1 MGQFARRGADGRLLQ
16 SANAKLRGDKST
28 SRGRNVYSGSTHS
41 RFRIALEFFRLK
53 RISAYMTTST
63 HVAKQPLPSLAV
75 AAIGVVFGDIG
86 TSPLYSLKEAFSPS
100 HGIPLTNTSIL
111 GVISLLFWAIM
122 IVVSVKYVLIV
133 MRADNNGEGGV
144 LALMALAL
152 RSLDRKSRSVV
163 VLTALGIF
171 GACMFYGDAVI
182 TPAISVMSAVE
193 GLEIA
198 APKLAHLV
206 LPLTMVILI
215 ALFWIQRHGT
225 ALVGRLFGPI
235 MVIWFITIAVLGAA
249 RIVQQPGVI
258 AALNPY
264 YAISFMSAHLLQ
276 AYVVLGS
283 VVLVLT
289 GAEALYADMG
299 HFGAKPIRCAWYGLV
314 MPSLVINYFGQGAL
328 LMQDHRAIENPFFL
342 LAPDWALL
350 PLVVLST
357 VATVIAS
364 QAVISGA
371 YSLTSQAILLGY
383 VPRMKVL
390 HTSDLAIGQ
399 IYVPVVNWMLLF
411 IILCIVVGFKS
422 SDNLAAAYGIAV
434 TATMVMTTI
443 LVSVVMTK
451 LWKWN
456 KWLVG
461 LIIAGLLIIDLGFFG
476 ANLLKVEEGGWLPLG
491 IGALL
496 FFLLMTWFKGRMIVK
511 ERTAADGIPL
521 MPFLQGLLAH
531 PPHRVSGTA
540 IYLTGSDTLVPVS
553 LLHNLKHNKV
563 LHERTIFL
571 TFKIRDIPYV
581 SNAERVSVKDI
592 GGGLY
597 LVKADYG
604 FNETPDVKAVLEEIG
619 RIEGMSFEM
628 MDTSFFLARET
639 VVPTQLPG
647 MSIFRE
653 RVFAWMHQNA
663 AKPTDFFSIPA
674 NRVVELGT
682 KIEI

>member
-1 MGQFARRGADGRLLQ
+1 MKDNNQAH
-16 SANAKLRGDKST
+16 
-28 SRGRNVYSGSTHS
+28 TH
-41 RFRIALEFFRLK
+41 
-53 RISAYMTTST
+53 
-63 HVAKQPLPSLAV
+63 KQPLHSLAI

-100 HGIPLTNTSIL
+100 HGIALTNNSIL
-111 GVISLLFWAIM
+111 GVISLLFWAIV
-122 IVVSVKYVLIV
+122 IVVGIKYVLFV

-144 LALMALAL
+144 LALMALSL
-152 RSLDRKSRSVV
+152 RSFDTKSKAAA
-163 VLTALGIF
+163 VLMALGIF
-171 GACMFYGDAVI
+171 GSCMFYGDAVI
-182 TPAISVMSAVE
+182 TPAISVISAIE

-198 APKLAHLV
+198 TPQLSHLV
-206 LPLTMVILI
+206 LPITIVILI

-225 ALVGRLFGPI
+225 ALVGKLFGPI
-235 MVIWFITIAVLGAA
+235 MIIWFITIGILGAYH
-249 RIVQQPGVI
+249 IVRTPGVI

-264 YAISFMSAHLLQ
+264 YAASFMSAHVLQ

-299 HFGAKPIRCAWYGLV
+299 HFGAKPIRMAWYVLV
-314 MPSLVINYFGQGAL
+314 MPSLVLNYFGQGAL
-328 LMQDHRAIENPFFL
+328 LMTDPKAIENPFFL

-371 YSLTSQAILLGY
+371 YSLTSQAIQLGY

-390 HTSDLAIGQ
+390 HTSELAIGQ

-411 IILCIVVGFKS
+411 IILCIVIGFKS

-434 TATMVMTTI
+434 TATMVITTI
-443 LVSVVMTK
+443 LLCVSMVKV
-451 LWKWN
+451 WKWN
-456 KWLVG
+456 KALVAF
-461 LIIAGLLIIDLGFFG
+461 IIGAFMIVDLGFFG

-491 IGALL
+491 IGAVL
-496 FFLLMTWFKGRMIVK
+496 FFLLMTWHKGRMIVK

-521 MPFLQGLLAH
+521 APFLQGLLAH

-571 TFKIRDIPYV
+571 TFVTRDIPYV
-581 SNAERVSVKDI
+581 KDEDRVTVRDV

-597 LVKADYG
+597 IVKAAYG
-604 FNETPDVKAVLEEIG
+604 FNETPDVKATLLEVG
-619 RIEGMSFEM
+619 RMYDLTFEL

-647 MSIFRE
+647 MSVWRE

-663 AKPTDFFSIPA
+663 AKPTDFFAIPA

>member
-1 MGQFARRGADGRLLQ
+1 MTD
-16 SANAKLRGDKST
+16 NNHDNLRQ
-28 SRGRNVYSGSTHS
+28 HS
-41 RFRIALEFFRLK
+41 LPALAL
-53 RISAYMTTST
+53 
-63 HVAKQPLPSLAV
+63 

-86 TSPLYSLKEAFSPS
+86 TSPLYALKEAFSPA
-100 HGIPLTNTSIL
+100 HGIALTDHSIL
-111 GVISLLFWAIM
+111 GVISLLFWAIVV
-122 IVVSVKYVLIV
+122 VVSIKYVLFV

-144 LALMALAL
+144 LALMALSL
-152 RSLDRKSRSVV
+152 RPFSAKSRVTG
-163 VLTALGIF
+163 VLMMLGIF

-182 TPAISVMSAVE
+182 TPAISVISAVE

-198 APKLAHLV
+198 TPHLSHLV
-206 LPLTMVILI
+206 LPITMLILV

-225 ALVGRLFGPI
+225 SLVGKLFGPI
-235 MVIWFITIAVLGAA
+235 MLVWFATLALLGIHHIARAPQ
-249 RIVQQPGVI
+249 II

-264 YAISFMSAHLLQ
+264 YAISFMHAHMLQ

-283 VVLVLT
+283 VFLVLT

-299 HFGAKPIRCAWYGLV
+299 HFGARPIRLAWYILV
-314 MPSLVINYFGQGAL
+314 MPSLVLNYFGQGAL
-328 LMQDHRAIENPFFL
+328 LMLNPKAIENPFFL
-342 LAPDWALL
+342 MAPQWALL

-371 YSLTSQAILLGY
+371 YSLTSQAIQLGY

-399 IYVPVVNWMLLF
+399 IYVPVVNWLLLF
-411 IILCIVVGFKS
+411 IILCVVLGFKS

-434 TATMVMTTI
+434 TTTMVITTV
-443 LVSVVMTK
+443 LACVVMVK
-451 LWKWN
+451 VWNWN
-456 KWLVG
+456 KALVAV
-461 LIIAGLLIIDLGFFG
+461 IIAAFTAVDLAFFG
-476 ANLLKVEEGGWLPLG
+476 ANLLKVAEGGWLPLG
-491 IGALL
+491 IGAML
-496 FFLLMTWFKGRMIVK
+496 FFLLMTWYKGRMLVK

-521 MPFLQGLLAH
+521 APFVKGLLAH

-540 IYLTGSDTLVPVS
+540 IYLTGSDSLVPVS

-571 TFKIRDIPYV
+571 TFLTRDIPYV
-581 SNAERVSVKDI
+581 KDDERITLKDV

-597 LVKADYG
+597 LVRAAYG
-604 FNETPDVKAVLEEIG
+604 FNETPDVKAVLFELE
-619 RIEGMSFEM
+619 RIYGMQFEL

-647 MSIFRE
+647 MSILRE

-663 AKPTDFFSIPA
+663 AKPTDFFRIPA

>member
-1 MGQFARRGADGRLLQ
+1 
-16 SANAKLRGDKST
+16 
-28 SRGRNVYSGSTHS
+28 
-41 RFRIALEFFRLK
+41 
-53 RISAYMTTST
+53 
-63 HVAKQPLPSLAV
+63 
-75 AAIGVVFGDIG
+75 
-86 TSPLYSLKEAFSPS
+86 
-100 HGIPLTNTSIL
+100 
-111 GVISLLFWAIM
+111 M
-122 IVVSVKYVLIV
+122 I
-133 MRADNNGEGGV
+133 R
-144 LALMALAL
+144 
-152 RSLDRKSRSVV
+152 
-163 VLTALGIF
+163 
-171 GACMFYGDAVI
+171 
-182 TPAISVMSAVE
+182 
-193 GLEIA
+193 
-198 APKLAHLV
+198 
-206 LPLTMVILI
+206 
-215 ALFWIQRHGT
+215 
-225 ALVGRLFGPI
+225 
-235 MVIWFITIAVLGAA
+235 
-249 RIVQQPGVI
+249 
-258 AALNPY
+258 ALNPY
-264 YAISFMSAHLLQ
+264 YAYTFMAAHVLQ

-299 HFGAKPIRCAWYGLV
+299 HFGAKPIRMAWYLLV
-314 MPSLVINYFGQGAL
+314 MPSLVLNYFGQGAL
-328 LMQDHRAIENPFFL
+328 LMHDPKAIENPFFL

-371 YSLTSQAILLGY
+371 YSLTSQAIQLGY
-383 VPRMKVL
+383 VPRMKIL
-390 HTSDLAIGQ
+390 HTSELAIGQ

-411 IILCIVVGFKS
+411 IILCIVIAFKS

-434 TATMVMTTI
+434 TATMVDHHDPRLRRDGEACGTGT
-443 LVSVVMTK
+443 SC
-451 LWKWN
+451 WSA
-456 KWLVG
+456 
-461 LIIAGLLIIDLGFFG
+461 LIIGVFMTVDLGFFG

-540 IYLTGSDTLVPVS
+540 IYLTGSDSLVPVS

-571 TFKIRDIPYV
+571 TFVTRDIPYV
-581 SNAERVSVKDI
+581 NDAERVTVKDI
-592 GGGLY
+592 DGGLY
-597 LVKADYG
+597 LVKAAYG
-604 FNETPDVKAVLEEIG
+604 FNETPDVKAVLLEVG
-619 RIEGMSFEM
+619 RTHDMTFEL

-647 MSIFRE
+647 MSVWRE

>member
-1 MGQFARRGADGRLLQ
+1 MTD
-16 SANAKLRGDKST
+16 NNHDP
-28 SRGRNVYSGSTHS
+28 SRSHS
-41 RFRIALEFFRLK
+41 LPALAL
-53 RISAYMTTST
+53 
-63 HVAKQPLPSLAV
+63 

-86 TSPLYSLKEAFSPS
+86 TSPLYSLKEAFSPA
-100 HGIPLTNTSIL
+100 HGIALTDASIL
-111 GVISLLFWAIM
+111 GVISLLFWAIV
-122 IVVSVKYVLIV
+122 IVVSIKYVLFV

-144 LALMALAL
+144 LALMALSL
-152 RSLDRKSRSVV
+152 RSFDMRTR
-163 VLTALGIF
+163 TAGTLMMLGIF

-182 TPAISVMSAVE
+182 TPAISVISAVE

-198 APKLAHLV
+198 TPHLSHLV
-206 LPLTMVILI
+206 LPITIVVLI

-225 ALVGRLFGPI
+225 SLVGKLFGPI
-235 MVIWFITIAVLGAA
+235 MVIWFATLAVLGVMHILRA
-249 RIVQQPGVI
+249 PGII

-264 YAISFMSAHLLQ
+264 YAYSFMSAHMVQ

-283 VVLVLT
+283 VFLVLT

-299 HFGAKPIRCAWYGLV
+299 HFGARPIRLAWYTLV
-314 MPSLVINYFGQGAL
+314 MPALVLNYFGQGAL
-328 LMQDHRAIENPFFL
+328 LMRNPKAIENPFFL

-371 YSLTSQAILLGY
+371 YSLTSQAIQLGY

-411 IILCIVVGFKS
+411 VILCIVIGFKS

-434 TATMVMTTI
+434 TTTMVITTV
-443 LVSVVMTK
+443 LACVVMVRV
-451 LWKWN
+451 WNWN
-456 KWLVG
+456 KTLVAV
-461 LIIAGLLIIDLGFFG
+461 IIAAFMAVDVGFFG
-476 ANLLKVEEGGWLPLG
+476 ANLLKVAEGGWLPLG

-496 FFLLMTWFKGRMIVK
+496 FFLLMTWHKGRLLVK

-521 MPFLQGLLAH
+521 APFLQGLLAH

-540 IYLTGSDTLVPVS
+540 IYLTGSHALVPVS

-571 TFKIRDIPYV
+571 TFVTRDIPYV
-581 SNAERVSVKDI
+581 KDDERVTIKEV
-592 GGGLY
+592 GGGLFI
-597 LVKADYG
+597 VNAAYG
-604 FNETPDVKAVLEEIG
+604 FNETPDVKAVLFEIS
-619 RIEGMSFEM
+619 RMHNMSFEL

-647 MSIFRE
+647 MSVWRE

>member
-1 MGQFARRGADGRLLQ
+1 MKD
-16 SANAKLRGDKST
+16 NNHDNLRQ
-28 SRGRNVYSGSTHS
+28 HS
-41 RFRIALEFFRLK
+41 
-53 RISAYMTTST
+53 
-63 HVAKQPLPSLAV
+63 LPTLAI

-86 TSPLYSLKEAFSPS
+86 TSPLYALKEAFSPA
-100 HGIPLTNTSIL
+100 HGIALTDHSIL
-111 GVISLLFWAIM
+111 GVISLLFWAI
-122 IVVSVKYVLIV
+122 IVVVSIKYVLFV

-144 LALMALAL
+144 LALMALSL
-152 RSLDRKSRSVV
+152 RPFSAKSRVTG
-163 VLTALGIF
+163 VLMMLGIF

-182 TPAISVMSAVE
+182 TPAISVISAVE

-198 APKLAHLV
+198 TPHLSHLV
-206 LPLTMVILI
+206 LPITMVILV

-225 ALVGRLFGPI
+225 SLVGKLFGPI
-235 MVIWFITIAVLGAA
+235 MLVWFATLALLGVHH
-249 RIVQQPGVI
+249 IVRAPQII

-264 YAISFMSAHLLQ
+264 YALSFMHAHMLQ

-283 VVLVLT
+283 VFLVLT

-299 HFGAKPIRCAWYGLV
+299 HFGVRPIRLAWYVLV
-314 MPSLVINYFGQGAL
+314 MPSLVLNYFGQGAL
-328 LMQDHRAIENPFFL
+328 LMQNPKAIENPFFL
-342 LAPDWALL
+342 MAPQWALL

-371 YSLTSQAILLGY
+371 YSLTSQAIQLGY

-390 HTSDLAIGQ
+390 HTSELAIGQ
-399 IYVPVVNWMLLF
+399 IYVPVVNWLLLF
-411 IILCIVVGFKS
+411 IILCVVVGFKS

-434 TATMVMTTI
+434 TTTMVITTV
-443 LVSVVMTK
+443 LACVVMVEV
-451 LWKWN
+451 WNWN
-456 KWLVG
+456 KALVAV
-461 LIIAGLLIIDLGFFG
+461 IIATFMAVDLAFFG
-476 ANLLKVEEGGWLPLG
+476 ANLLKVAEGGWLPLG

-496 FFLLMTWFKGRMIVK
+496 FFLLMTWYKGRMLVK

-521 MPFLQGLLAH
+521 APFVQGLLAH

-540 IYLTGSDTLVPVS
+540 IYLTGSDALVPVS

-571 TFKIRDIPYV
+571 TFVTRDIPYIRDD
-581 SNAERVSVKDI
+581 ERITLKEV
-592 GGGLY
+592 GGGLF
-597 LVKADYG
+597 LVRAVYG
-604 FNETPDVKAVLEEIG
+604 FNETPDVKAVLFELE
-619 RIEGMSFEM
+619 RVYGMQFEL

-647 MSIFRE
+647 MSILRE

-663 AKPTDFFSIPA
+663 AKPTDFFRIPA

>member
-1 MGQFARRGADGRLLQ
+1 MTENNHDNVRR
-16 SANAKLRGDKST
+16 
-28 SRGRNVYSGSTHS
+28 HS
-41 RFRIALEFFRLK
+41 
-53 RISAYMTTST
+53 
-63 HVAKQPLPSLAV
+63 LPSLAL

-86 TSPLYSLKEAFSPS
+86 TSPLYALKEAFSPA
-100 HGIPLTNTSIL
+100 HGIALTDHSIL
-111 GVISLLFWAIM
+111 GVISLLFWAI
-122 IVVSVKYVLIV
+122 IFVVSIKYVLFV

-144 LALMALAL
+144 LALMALSL
-152 RSLDRKSRSVV
+152 RPFSSKSRVTG
-163 VLTALGIF
+163 VLMMLGIF

-182 TPAISVMSAVE
+182 TPAISVISAVE

-198 APKLAHLV
+198 TPHLSHLV
-206 LPLTMVILI
+206 LPITMIILV

-225 ALVGRLFGPI
+225 SLVGKLFGPI
-235 MVIWFITIAVLGAA
+235 MLVWFATLALLGVNHIARAPQ
-249 RIVQQPGVI
+249 IV

-264 YAISFMSAHLLQ
+264 YAFSFMHAHMLQ

-283 VVLVLT
+283 VFLVLT

-299 HFGAKPIRCAWYGLV
+299 HFGARPIRLAWYVLV
-314 MPSLVINYFGQGAL
+314 MPSLVLNYFGQGAL
-328 LMQDHRAIENPFFL
+328 LMQNPKAIDNPFFL
-342 LAPDWALL
+342 MAPDWALL

-371 YSLTSQAILLGY
+371 YSLTSQAIQLGY

-390 HTSDLAIGQ
+390 HTSELAIGQ
-399 IYVPVVNWMLLF
+399 IYVPVVNWLLLF
-411 IILCIVVGFKS
+411 IILCVVVGFKS

-434 TATMVMTTI
+434 TTTMVITTV
-443 LVSVVMTK
+443 LACVVMVK
-451 LWKWN
+451 VWNWN
-456 KWLVG
+456 KALVAV
-461 LIIAGLLIIDLGFFG
+461 IIAAFMAVDIAFFG
-476 ANLLKVEEGGWLPLG
+476 ANLLKVAEGGWLPLG

-496 FFLLMTWFKGRMIVK
+496 FFLLMTWYKGRMLVK

-521 MPFLQGLLAH
+521 APFVQGLLAH

-540 IYLTGSDTLVPVS
+540 IYLTGSDSLVPVS

-563 LHERTIFL
+563 LHERTLFL
-571 TFKIRDIPYV
+571 TFVTHDIPYV
-581 SNAERVSVKDI
+581 RDDERMTLKEV
-592 GGGLY
+592 GGGMY
-597 LVKADYG
+597 LVRAAYG
-604 FNETPDVKAVLEEIG
+604 FNETPDVKAVLFELE
-619 RIEGMSFEM
+619 RTHGMQFEL

-647 MSIFRE
+647 MSILRE

-663 AKPTDFFSIPA
+663 AKPTDFFRIPA

>member
-1 MGQFARRGADGRLLQ
+1 MTQNNHDNFRQ
-16 SANAKLRGDKST
+16 
-28 SRGRNVYSGSTHS
+28 HS
-41 RFRIALEFFRLK
+41 LPALAL
-53 RISAYMTTST
+53 
-63 HVAKQPLPSLAV
+63 

-86 TSPLYSLKEAFSPS
+86 TSPLYALKEAFSPA
-100 HGIPLTNTSIL
+100 HGIALTDHSIL
-111 GVISLLFWAIM
+111 GVISLLFWAIVV
-122 IVVSVKYVLIV
+122 VVSIKYVLFV

-144 LALMALAL
+144 LALMALSL
-152 RSLDRKSRSVV
+152 RPFSSKSRVTG
-163 VLTALGIF
+163 VLMMLGIF

-182 TPAISVMSAVE
+182 TPAISVISAVE

-198 APKLAHLV
+198 TPHLSHLV
-206 LPLTMVILI
+206 LPITMVILV

-225 ALVGRLFGPI
+225 SLVGKLFGPI
-235 MVIWFITIAVLGAA
+235 MLVWFTTLALLGVNHIARAP
-249 RIVQQPGVI
+249 QVI

-264 YAISFMSAHLLQ
+264 YAFSFMHAHMLQ

-283 VVLVLT
+283 VFLVLT

-299 HFGAKPIRCAWYGLV
+299 HFGARPIRLAWYLLV
-314 MPSLVINYFGQGAL
+314 MPALVLNYFGQGAL
-328 LMQDHRAIENPFFL
+328 LMQDPKAIANPFFL
-342 LAPDWALL
+342 MAPQWALL

-371 YSLTSQAILLGY
+371 YSLTSQAIQLGY

-390 HTSDLAIGQ
+390 HTSELAIGQ
-399 IYVPVVNWMLLF
+399 IYVPVVNWLLLF
-411 IILCIVVGFKS
+411 IILCVVVGFKS
-422 SDNLAAAYGIAV
+422 SDSLAAAYGIAV
-434 TATMVMTTI
+434 TTTMVITTV
-443 LVSVVMTK
+443 LACVVMVNV
-451 LWKWN
+451 WNWN
-456 KWLVG
+456 KVLVAI
-461 LIIAGLLIIDLGFFG
+461 IIAAFTAVDLAFFG
-476 ANLLKVEEGGWLPLG
+476 ANLLKVAEGGWLPLG
-491 IGALL
+491 IGAML
-496 FFLLMTWFKGRMIVK
+496 FFLLMTWYKGRMLVK

-521 MPFLQGLLAH
+521 APFVQGLLAH

-540 IYLTGSDTLVPVS
+540 IYLTGSDSLVPVS

-571 TFKIRDIPYV
+571 TFLTRDIPYV
-581 SNAERVSVKDI
+581 KENDRITLKDV

-597 LVKADYG
+597 LVRAAYG
-604 FNETPDVKAVLEEIG
+604 FNETPDVKAVLFELERG
-619 RIEGMSFEM
+619 FGMQFEL

-647 MSIFRE
+647 MSILRE

-663 AKPTDFFSIPA
+663 AKPTDFFRIPA